1 MCRELLG
8 KVPSLRDRKNAPRPE
23 GLRLRTICVPVG
35 DDIAGATRA
44 FCGSEFSGLQ
54 TRGLFTSFGMT
65 FASDMACM
73 TVLLHYQ
80 VSDRRIR
87 WWKYSFQLSGSA
99 AMERVCLAEARSP
112 ALYFFA
118 TYKRAISATD
128 TEFGSRPVRIISS
141 PAATAPSR
149 ATAR

>member
-1 MCRELLG
+1 
-8 KVPSLRDRKNAPRPE
+8 
-23 GLRLRTICVPVG
+23 
-35 DDIAGATRA
+35 
-44 FCGSEFSGLQ
+44 
-54 TRGLFTSFGMT
+54 MT

-99 AMERVCLAEARSP
+99 AIERVCLAEARSP

-128 TEFGSRPVRIISS
+128 TEFGRKDNLIPGRNSAFARNGEIK
-141 PAATAPSR
+141 SR
-149 ATAR
+149 ASTGEKALHHFVQFESNAQLVAW